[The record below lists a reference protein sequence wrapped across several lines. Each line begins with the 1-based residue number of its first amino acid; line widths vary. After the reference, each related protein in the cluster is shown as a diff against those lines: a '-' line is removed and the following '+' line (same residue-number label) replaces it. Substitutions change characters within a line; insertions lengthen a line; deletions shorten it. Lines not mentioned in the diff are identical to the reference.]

1 MDISKYTQAKDVVQN
16 LFESEKDFFV
26 ISPDGNIPQSENHKR
41 TYMLI
46 KESCCTAINTLL
58 LFCEGEIA
66 KKKNTT
72 IKQIKTNLFVD
83 FYSDIGQNISAY
95 KIKSL
100 GNVLPVLHDYIDEQ
114 IETILLPQQWFQIS
128 NLILPHPERSNIIFI
143 NRHLQNLKAIL
154 SPINWQIL
162 YPSTISR
169 YLDRYLYISL
179 HEDTVNLALAEIHR
193 LWKEQPAFTL
203 DLSSKQPWLW
213 GIQFIHQMKNIL
225 QEKTKQFWLWNH
237 PHNNHKSPPKE
248 SHIFTVNP
256 NLLPTYDTLEH
267 KLKSLQ
273 NMIDS
278 GWINLLMKAKTIY
291 TDIGKTYVLW
301 SQEKALI
308 EKNLQIIEW
317 KLNMF

>member
-114 IETILLPQQWFQIS
+114 IETILLPQQ
-128 NLILPHPERSNIIFI
+128 
-143 NRHLQNLKAIL
+143 
-154 SPINWQIL
+154 
-162 YPSTISR
+162 
-169 YLDRYLYISL
+169 
-179 HEDTVNLALAEIHR
+179 
-193 LWKEQPAFTL
+193 
-203 DLSSKQPWLW
+203 
-213 GIQFIHQMKNIL
+213 
-225 QEKTKQFWLWNH
+225 
-237 PHNNHKSPPKE
+237 
-248 SHIFTVNP
+248 
-256 NLLPTYDTLEH
+256 
-267 KLKSLQ
+267 
-273 NMIDS
+273 
-278 GWINLLMKAKTIY
+278 
-291 TDIGKTYVLW
+291 
-301 SQEKALI
+301 
-308 EKNLQIIEW
+308 
-317 KLNMF
+317 